1 MNKAKAA
8 APVKGAA
15 AKLFVLPRRGD
26 PSLADRL
33 PIPHLLS
40 STARKRTMA
49 QKPKKKST
57 KQPVKKA
64 PRKAKPITL
73 YYWSTPNGHKISIML
88 EELGVPYEVRPI
100 NINKGEQFAPD
111 FLKIS
116 PNNRI
121 PAIVDPDGPG
131 GRPIS
136 VFESGAILQY
146 LGRKYGRFY
155 PQTERQR
162 VQVEEWL
169 FWQMGGLGPMTGQAN
184 HFVNYAPEDLPYAK
198 KRYTD
203 EVHRLFGVMNKRLA
217 TAKFLAGAYSI
228 ADIACWSWVLSGSK
242 HASLDEFPHLKA
254 WRDRVGARP
263 AVKRGKALAAELR
276 KPLAEEDRKI
286 LFGQR
291 AR

>member
-1 MNKAKAA
+1 MARKSTK
-8 APVKGAA
+8 APVK
-15 AKLFVLPRRGD
+15 KTRTRR
-26 PSLADRL
+26 P
-33 PIPHLLS
+33 
-40 STARKRTMA
+40 
-49 QKPKKKST
+49 KPKK
-57 KQPVKKA
+57 PV
-64 PRKAKPITL
+64 KPITL

-88 EELGVPYEVRPI
+88 EELGVPYEMRPI
-100 NINKGEQFAPD
+100 NINKGEQFAPA

-131 GRPIS
+131 GRPVS

-146 LGRKYGRFY
+146 PGRKFGRFY
-155 PQTERQR
+155 PQEERLR

-169 FWQMGGLGPMTGQAN
+169 FWQVGGLGPMTGQAN
-184 HFVNYAPEDLPYAK
+184 HFVNYALEDLTYAK
-198 KRYTD
+198 KRYSD
-203 EVHRLFGVMNKRLA
+203 EVHRLFGVMNRRLA
-217 TAKFLAGAYSI
+217 TRKFLAGTYSI

-242 HASLDEFPHLKA
+242 YAPLDEFPNLKA

-263 AVKRGKALAAELR
+263 AVQRGKALAADMR
-276 KPLAEEDRKI
+276 KPLSDEDRKV